1 MKKYEIEENWLIE
14 SLPVWDW
21 SNGYKYSNWMA
32 IVTRDEKGIERRD
45 YLITSKNKDEF
56 FNLSSVKEGDILM
69 AGCYDRRK
77 SRGVKSLYYAVLEK
91 SDDAI
96 VMGEH
101 TTYRRAKKGLLEE
114 KKDAIEKEE
123 ETVKV

>member
-1 MKKYEIEENWLIE
+1 MNKFRIEENWLIE

-32 IVTRDEKGIERRD
+32 IVTRDEKGIEHRD
-45 YLITSKNKDEF
+45 YLMKSKNKDEF
-56 FNLSSVKEGDILM
+56 FNLYSVKDGDILM

-91 SDDAI
+91 SDDTI
-96 VMGEH
+96 VMGEY
-101 TTYRRAKKGLLEE
+101 TTYRKAKKGLQEGKEVVEKEE
-114 KKDAIEKEE
+114 KKEE
-123 ETVKV
+123 IA

>member
-1 MKKYEIEENWLIE
+1 MNKFRIEENWLIE

-32 IVTRDEKGIERRD
+32 IVTRDEKGMEHRD
-45 YLITSKNKDEF
+45 YLIKSKNKDEF

-77 SRGVKSLYYAVLEK
+77 SRGVKSLYYAVL
-91 SDDAI
+91 
-96 VMGEH
+96 
-101 TTYRRAKKGLLEE
+101 KK
-114 KKDAIEKEE
+114 
-123 ETVKV
+123 